1 MAGTVGDVL
10 GAGDVLDE
18 VYVVR
23 VVVVLVH
30 ALAGGSLALEL
41 SPFWRAWLT
50 TIVGER
56 AVSGTSC
63 VTAGGRKLPSTV
75 EVSEGIL

>member
-1 MAGTVGDVL
+1 MVGDVL

-30 ALAGGSLALEL
+30 ALAGGPLPLEL
-41 SPFWRAWLT
+41 TPLRRAWKN
-50 TIVGER
+50 GEGGDR
-56 AVSGTSC
+56 AGSC
-63 VTAGGRKLPSTV
+63 ATAGEKRHLIQRKAPISC
-75 EVSEGIL
+75 

>member
-41 SPFWRAWLT
+41 SPLWRACLT
-50 TIVGER
+50 ANTGER
-56 AVSGTSC
+56 AVSCTSC
-63 VTAGGRKLPSTV
+63 VTAG
-75 EVSEGIL
+75 